1 MDFREDVCLGMRR
14 PLSPPLM
21 NGGGCCKTLEDVR
34 ELSRSLAGAI
44 LVGSITME
52 KRLGNPGDVWWV
64 GDGFALN
71 SLGMPNGGRKY
82 LQINLPEMATI
93 AHGEGKVLIVNVAGF
108 DPQEYACLTGLAI
121 RLGADAVELNLGCP
135 NIVKDDGSR
144 KPIASF
150 NLNVME
156 EIVSLLELE
165 IGKYAPIWVKVS
177 PYSDPE
183 LLKDAAAVLLRH
195 PIVKAVTAI
204 NTFPSAY
211 ELNDAGKSVIDVGLA
226 GMSGQALKPI
236 GLGQVKQW
244 NSALQGKIDL
254 IGVGGIST
262 GSDINKYR
270 MLGAQAFQMTTELL
284 KSGKL
289 DPRPFEK
296 VAAGYLEI
304 AA

>member
-1 MDFREDVCLGMRR
+1 MEFRENVCLGMRH
-14 PLSPPLM
+14 PLSLPLM

-34 ELSRSLAGAI
+34 ELSRTLAGAV
-44 LVGSITME
+44 LVGSITIE
-52 KRLGNPGDVWWV
+52 QRLGNPGDVWWV
-64 GDGFALN
+64 GDGVALN
-71 SLGMPNGGRKY
+71 SLGMPNGGWEYLRK
-82 LQINLPEMATI
+82 NLPEMAGI
-93 AHGEGKVLIVNVAGF
+93 AHGEGKALVVNVAGF
-108 DPQEYACLTGLAI
+108 DPQEYRRLTGLAFDF
-121 RLGADAVELNLGCP
+121 GTDVVELNLGCP
-135 NIVKDDGSR
+135 NVVKDDGSR

-150 NLNVME
+150 NLEVME
-156 EIVSLLELE
+156 EIVSCVEQE
-165 IGKYAPIWVKVS
+165 VGKYTPIWVKVS

-183 LLKDAAAVLLRH
+183 LLKGAAAVLLRH

-211 ELNDAGKSVIDVGLA
+211 ESNDSGKSVIDAGLA

-244 NSALQGKIDL
+244 NRALAGKIDL

-270 MLGAQAFQMTTELL
+270 ILGAQAFQMTTELL